1 MFKKEDVGNYKQ
13 QNLAKKL
20 IGKSYEAHDALEDVK
35 SLHEFFCEQTSVH
48 MQGYLPI

>member
-20 IGKSYEAHDALEDVK
+20 LGKSYDALEDVK
-35 SLHEFFCEQTSVH
+35 SLHELFVN